1 MKNEGS
7 IHNDHELLT
16 RITEGNIPAFRQ
28 FFVNMYPVLYS
39 LAHRLVANEEIAKD
53 IVSDIFLQVW
63 ETRASLST
71 VENLKA
77 YLYVTTRNRTLKYLK
92 KEKLATDT
100 INEQSEKADPDIFL
114 HALYDTETIRV
125 LYEAIQ
131 TLPAECKK
139 VILLGLE
146 GYSTN
151 DIARM
156 LDISASAVSNQ
167 KSRAVR
173 LLREKLPL
181 ELLLLCLYLLD

>member
-1 MKNEGS
+1 
-7 IHNDHELLT
+7 
-16 RITEGNIPAFRQ
+16 
-28 FFVNMYPVLYS
+28 MYPVLYS
-39 LAHRLVANEEIAKD
+39 LAHRLVANEEAAKD

-92 KEKLATDT
+92 KEKPATA
-100 INEQSEKADPDIFL
+100 INEQWEKADPDIFL

-125 LYEAIQ
+125 LYEAIH

-156 LDISASAVSNQ
+156 LEISASAVSNQ